1 MPMVS
6 NKRTQNAVDR
16 MAQYA
21 VSGFSCMHPHL
32 GEVCLEMGIDSIEV
46 DLLYARFHPVVSIS
60 SPDLSLSVAALRE
73 YFLKMLRNEGLRP
86 SAIEKAFATFR
97 FEGDEWPSE
106 CHVSVFT
113 HQGLQISSLVDGTGN
128 PAVLQVGT

>member
-1 MPMVS
+1 MMS
-6 NKRTQNAVDR
+6 RTRTQTAIDG

-32 GEVCLEMGIDSIEV
+32 GEVCIEMKIDHIEV

-73 YFLKMLRNEGLRP
+73 YFLKMLRNEGLKQ

-97 FEGDEWPSE
+97 FEGEEWPSE

-113 HQGLQISSLVDGTGN
+113 HQGLQISSMVDGLGN
-128 PAVLQVGT
+128 SAVLLVGT